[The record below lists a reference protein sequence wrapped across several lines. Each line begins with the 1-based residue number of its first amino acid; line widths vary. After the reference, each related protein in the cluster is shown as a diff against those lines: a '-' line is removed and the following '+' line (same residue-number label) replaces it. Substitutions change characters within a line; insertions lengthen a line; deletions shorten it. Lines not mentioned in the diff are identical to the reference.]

1 MIRVKL
7 MGGMGNQMFQYA
19 MAKSLSVKYDI
30 PFVMDRNY
38 IDNYDWRNYD
48 LDLFNIEQNFI
59 QGSVQGS
66 VQAINVEERGSDLS
80 FNEQIYNIF
89 DNKLLLDKN
98 IYLNGYFQ
106 NIGYTDPIYDI
117 LKDKFTL
124 KNPISND
131 RSLELLNDIKN
142 NNSVML
148 NVRRKDFVNNAFH
161 GTMDV
166 DYYSRA
172 ISIINEKVENPK
184 YFIFSDDIEWCKENL
199 NNIDNSV
206 IVDHSYKGDR
216 FGEYLELM
224 KNCKHYIIPNSSFA
238 WWSAYLSENK
248 DKVVIAPKR
257 WLLNED
263 LIVDIVNKKLNWIEI

>member
-1 MIRVKL
+1 MIIVKL

-19 MAKSLSVKYDI
+19 MAKSLSVKYNI
-30 PFVMDRNY
+30 PFFMDRNY

-48 LDLFNIEQNFI
+48 LDLFNVEENFI
-59 QGSVQGS
+59 QGSVE
-66 VQAINVEERGSDLS
+66 VINVEEKGLDLCFS
-80 FNEQIYNIF
+80 EQIYNIF

-106 NIGYTDPIYDI
+106 NIGYTDPIYDT
-117 LKDKFTL
+117 LKKQFTL
-124 KNPISND
+124 KKPISSE
-131 RSLELLNDIKN
+131 RSLELLNDIKSS
-142 NNSVML
+142 NSVML
-148 NVRRKDFVNNAFH
+148 NVRRTDFVNNAFH

-166 DYYSRA
+166 DYYSKA
-172 ISIINEKVENPK
+172 ISIINQKVENPK

-199 NNIDNSV
+199 SNIDNSF

-224 KNCKHYIIPNSSFA
+224 KSCKHHIIPNSSFA

-263 LIVDIVNKKLNWIEI
+263 LTVDIVNKKLNWIEI